1 MTNPPPPGNWG
12 TPQPGPQQPYGQG
25 QPPYGPPGQW
35 PQQPGWGPPPPPPK
49 NNSLKWLLIGVAV
62 LLVIAITV
70 GATLL
75 FTRDGGG
82 DPPTATGN
90 TPAAGDIASANDTG
104 PVSIITEDPTCEPW
118 RPIIST
124 LAKQERQGWEARP
137 YDVPASAWTPDQRR
151 MFEAVA
157 DAMRQAADQ
166 TVALAKL
173 TPHRVMRELYE
184 QSIAYW
190 RAYADSIPRY
200 IERDNFLAGV
210 ATDTSGALVA
220 ICDAIAQGSAGSR
233 GPLVETSEA
242 RQNSSSLGTPDSPQP
257 FMEASGNPVCAEWK
271 RISDNFDRD
280 GEPWRDADP
289 NIPASEWDAQ
299 RRTIMYDVVPVM
311 KALAKDLSVLGTKSD
326 NPVLADFSD
335 LAAQYWLAFAAAIPS
350 YTAADSHLSAVA
362 AYSTYA
368 VFNACAA
375 AIGG

>member
-12 TPQPGPQQPYGQG
+12 PPQPGPQQPYGQG

-124 LAKQERQGWEARP
+124 LAKRSVRVGRTRL
-137 YDVPASAWTPDQRR
+137 YDVPAIDWTPDQRR
-151 MFEAVA
+151 SIEAVA

-173 TPHRVMRELYE
+173 TPHRVMRELYD

-190 RAYADSIPRY
+190 RAYADRIPRMSSE
-200 IERDNFLAGV
+200 IISSPVLR
-210 ATDTSGALVA
+210 TDTSGAIVS

-257 FMEASGNPVCAEWK
+257 FMEASGRSQYALSGNGFPT
-271 RISDNFDRD
+271 ISTAMASRGATRTPTYLRLNGMPSD
-280 GEPWRDADP
+280 G
-289 NIPASEWDAQ
+289 Q
-299 RRTIMYDVVPVM
+299 
-311 KALAKDLSVLGTKSD
+311 L
-326 NPVLADFSD
+326 
-335 LAAQYWLAFAAAIPS
+335 
-350 YTAADSHLSAVA
+350 
-362 AYSTYA
+362 
-368 VFNACAA
+368 
-375 AIGG
+375 